1 MPSWD
6 LYGLTL
12 LIAFRLMSELAL
24 TLVAW
29 KCVTSTLRW
38 QCLWKRKQP
47 YVFMGKVCT
56 SSERLTFYVFS
67 YMFYTGETKPSN
79 LQIVQSHWWFW
90 ANFGTQ
96 LVRNDQNYRQ
106 AWKPYSSI
114 DKQTLEQNTHPM
126 LVLRKYVNRWRGFC
140 FQIHQRFVV
149 FPNKT
154 LDLFSCQ
161 MCLMVWGNLWDP
173 AASKPS
179 QSFNNNKKH
188 A

>member
-1 MPSWD
+1 MSWLSHWSLGNAWLRHCD
-6 LYGLTL
+6 DS
-12 LIAFRLMSELAL
+12 AFENVNSPMFLWEKYAHHRRGWRFMFFHICF
-24 TLVAW
+24 TLV
-29 KCVTSTLRW
+29 KQNHRIYKLSSHIDGFGPTLGPNW
-38 QCLWKRKQP
+38 
-47 YVFMGKVCT
+47 F
-56 SSERLTFYVFS
+56 
-67 YMFYTGETKPSN
+67 ETIKIIDK
-79 LQIVQSHWWFW
+79 L
-90 ANFGTQ
+90 
-96 LVRNDQNYRQ
+96 R
-106 AWKPYSSI
+106 KPYSFI

-149 FPNKT
+149 FPHKT

>member
-1 MPSWD
+1 MFFH
-6 LYGLTL
+6 
-12 LIAFRLMSELAL
+12 ICF
-24 TLVAW
+24 TLV
-29 KCVTSTLRW
+29 KQNHRIYKLSSHIDGFGPTLGPNW
-38 QCLWKRKQP
+38 
-47 YVFMGKVCT
+47 F
-56 SSERLTFYVFS
+56 
-67 YMFYTGETKPSN
+67 ET
-79 LQIVQSHWWFW
+79 IE
-90 ANFGTQ
+90 
-96 LVRNDQNYRQ
+96 NYRQ

-149 FPNKT
+149 FLHKT

>member
-1 MPSWD
+1 MLWAFDQLWSALIHIWSNCQRPQLVKEFLRD
-6 LYGLTL
+6 LTGRYMVDPPLTRTTFVKNFMWSCAL
-12 LIAFRLMSELAL
+12 VRSVWSHIVNCISVDEWAGSHSGRLEMCAL
-24 TLVAW
+24 RLW
-29 KCVTSTLRW
+29 W

-106 AWKPYSSI
+106 A
-114 DKQTLEQNTHPM
+114 
-126 LVLRKYVNRWRGFC
+126 
-140 FQIHQRFVV
+140 
-149 FPNKT
+149 
-154 LDLFSCQ
+154 
-161 MCLMVWGNLWDP
+161 
-173 AASKPS
+173 
-179 QSFNNNKKH
+179 
-188 A
+188 